1 MQRRQR
7 SKLSKKLKMS
17 SLLSKY
23 DPSVWDVFRETSP
36 DLHEDMLRTG
46 SERFLQSNLEL
57 LKIVRQTMRPR
68 SKMRVDQLADKVRFI
83 TRKSSAN
90 PGKYDVSLF
99 EIARGPQASYTED
112 GVRVISAVGPTQLF
126 KSSLLENIALYHP
139 ILDPKPIMMVQPT
152 FKDAIDFMMQK
163 LHPMFD
169 ATPAAKSRVYK
180 KTKFDILCTGGH
192 LTLAAATSENSLAS
206 RLAGA
211 MLYDEPSKYELLRG
225 RHPVFMGDKRLET
238 FGPEGKSV
246 RASSPTLEDNFMWE
260 QYWKHSDRRE
270 PFVKC
275 PNCQHDHVMRWFPT
289 EDEKTRY
296 LVKHGRSAPE
306 YNVIWEVDKSTGNW
320 DFKSATYVCPE
331 CRYPFSYGERRHAIQ
346 NLRWRQT
353 KPFNCCDEY
362 QDPHEH
368 KRWVPTICE
377 TDGYEIVGRAICRH
391 CEKPAVPNNHAGF
404 NTSRLYSPAHL
415 SELVEKWKVASTSVA
430 GKQSFWNDELGLP
443 WVDAQEIKL
452 TADGL
457 KAREE
462 EFEFALPE
470 RAVVITAGV
479 DSHPNRFEVEI
490 VAWGRNFENWSL
502 GYFVVPGSPDDPYT
516 LAELDRILTMEFDGK
531 DGRAQ
536 GIQAV
541 CIDSAGR
548 NEEGEVYTTKAVYA
562 FSHQRQS
569 RNVWAIRGA
578 PEMGNTIAPVW
589 PKTPTTVGNYKT
601 PLYTLGTTLLKNEV
615 RAQLAITTPGPGYCH
630 FPENRDMSWY
640 VGMLGEVK
648 KKIQGTWRWRKKD
661 STPNEPFDC
670 RVYALAALEGL
681 KSRSGNPALIEDLA
695 DRFGIGI
702 GVTESEAQHFD
713 EKTLERIAEETAKS
727 LEQNRAKPITQRK
740 KAKLPAR
747 APAADAPKETPRPQV
762 PDAVA
767 NIVPNEL
774 ELQSPG
780 QRDPSPRVSPARR
793 RVPWSRR

>member
-1 MQRRQR
+1 
-7 SKLSKKLKMS
+7 MS
-17 SLLSKY
+17 GLLSSY
-23 DPSVWDVFRETSP
+23 DPSIWEVFRETSP
-36 DLHEDMLRTG
+36 DYYDDLLRHG
-46 SERFLQSNLEL
+46 ESRFTQSNMDL

-68 SKMRVDQLADKVRFI
+68 SKIRVDQLADKARFI

-99 EIARGPQASYTED
+99 EIARGTQAAYTEP
-112 GVRVISAVGPTQLF
+112 GVRIITAIGPTQLF
-126 KSSLLENIALYHP
+126 KSSLLENTALYLALIDVKP
-139 ILDPKPIMMVQPT
+139 VILVQPT
-152 FKDAIDFMMQK
+152 FKDAIDFMVQK

-169 ATPAAKSRVYK
+169 ATPAAKDRVYK
-180 KTKFDILCTGGH
+180 KTKFDVLYTGAH

-211 MLYDEPSKYELLRG
+211 MLYDEPSKYQLLGG
-225 RHPVFMGDKRLET
+225 RHPVFLGDKRLET
-238 FGPEGKSV
+238 YGPEGKSV
-246 RASSPTLEDNFMWE
+246 RASSPTGEENFMWD
-260 QYWKHSDRRE
+260 QYWNHSDRRE

-275 PNCQHDHVMRWFPT
+275 PNPKCGHDHVMRFFPT
-289 EDEKTRY
+289 EDEKKRY
-296 LVKHGRSAPE
+296 LIKHGRAAPDW
-306 YNVIWEVDKSTGNW
+306 NVVWEVDKSTGNW
-320 DFKSATYVCPE
+320 DFKSAVYVCPE
-331 CRYPFSYGERRHAIQ
+331 CRHPFSYGERRNAIQ

-368 KRWVPTICE
+368 KRWIPTVCP

-415 SELVEKWKVASTSVA
+415 SELVEKWKVASASVA
-430 GKQSFWNDELGLP
+430 GKQTFWNDELGLP
-443 WVDAQEIKL
+443 WVDAREVKL
-452 TADGL
+452 TASGL

-470 RAVVITAGV
+470 RCVILTAGV

-490 VAWGRNFENWSL
+490 VGWGRNFENWSL
-502 GYFVVPGSPDDPYT
+502 GYFIIPGAPDDPHT
-516 LAELDRILTMEFDGK
+516 QAELDKVLMMEFEGK

-541 CIDSAGR
+541 CVDSGGR
-548 NEEGEVYTTKAVYA
+548 NEEGEVYTTAAVYA
-562 FSHQRQS
+562 FSHQRLS
-569 RNVWAIRGA
+569 RNVWAIK
-578 PEMGNTIAPVW
+578 GNNETGVEIKPAW
-589 PKTPTTVGNYKT
+589 PKSASAVGGYKT
-601 PLYTLGTTLLKNEV
+601 PLYQLGTTQLKNAV
-615 RAQLAITTPGPGYCH
+615 RAQLSITTPGPGYCH
-630 FPENRDMSWY
+630 FPDDRGMDWY
-640 VGMLGEVK
+640 VGLLGEK
-648 KKIQGTWRWRKKD
+648 KMKIGGVWRWRQKD

-670 RVYALAALEGL
+670 RAYALAALEGL
-681 KSRSGNPALIEDLA
+681 KSKHGNPCFVEDMA
-695 DRFGIGI
+695 DKMDIARAI
-702 GVTESEAQHFD
+702 TESEAKHFD

-740 KAKLPAR
+740 KAKMPELKPVE
-747 APAADAPKETPRPQV
+747 ADAIEPKRPKLPEV
-762 PDAVA
+762 VA

-793 RVPWSRR
+793 RVPWDRS